1 LTEEAYDVDDEDWA
15 DMQYDETGEWED
27 WPDDGYEDEENDEV
41 YYTHNPEEPEVG
53 DKFFTEAEQNYE
65 DA

>member
-1 LTEEAYDVDDEDWA
+1 MTRLANGRIGL
-15 DMQYDETGEWED
+15 MM
-27 WPDDGYEDEENDEV
+27 EDEENDEV

-53 DKFFTEAEQNYE
+53 DKFFTEVEKNYE

>member
-1 LTEEAYDVDDEDWA
+1 
-15 DMQYDETGEWED
+15 MQYDETGECED
-27 WPDDGYEDEENDEV
+27 WPDGGYEDEENDEV

-53 DKFFTEAEQNYE
+53 DKFFTEVEQNYE